1 MAAAFR
7 RGCRVLR
14 SVSHFECRTQHS
26 KAAHKQEPGLGF
38 SFELT
43 EQQKEFQATA
53 RKFAREEIIPVAP
66 EYDKS
71 GEYPFPLIKRAW
83 ELGLI
88 NAHIPESCGG
98 LGLGTFDACLIT
110 EELAYGCTGVQTAIE
125 ANSLGQ
131 MPVILAGNDQQKK
144 EVFGEDDGAANDVC
158 LLCDRALR
166 RL

>member
-71 GEYPFPLIKRAW
+71 GEVGI
-83 ELGLI
+83 GLPGKWGSRVWPGDWV
-88 NAHIPESCGG
+88 ASLPRLRCAVPVLLSVPVPSHQKS
-98 LGLGTFDACLIT
+98 LGTRLDQRAHSGKLRWPWPGNVRCLFN
-110 EELAYGCTGVQTAIE
+110 YRRVGVWVYRG
-125 ANSLGQ
+125 AN
-131 MPVILAGNDQQKK
+131 
-144 EVFGEDDGAANDVC
+144 C
-158 LLCDRALR
+158 Y
-166 RL
+166 